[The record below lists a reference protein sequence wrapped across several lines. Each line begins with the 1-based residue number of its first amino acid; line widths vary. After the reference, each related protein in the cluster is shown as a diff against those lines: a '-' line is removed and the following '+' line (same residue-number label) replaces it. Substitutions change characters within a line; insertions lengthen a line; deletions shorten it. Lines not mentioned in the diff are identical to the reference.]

1 MAQSFV
7 KTIYSESVFHMI
19 LLSLSCTK
27 VEYPYWETLGAKKT
41 SHLVRNGLQV
51 FAFVKIYLGFCFLTH
66 FYILIMVATLFLE
79 QDNENIGKCLQNM
92 DATTLSIHLT
102 SRVTVLS
109 FRQVLF
115 SLPIFSTIFF

>member
-1 MAQSFV
+1 
-7 KTIYSESVFHMI
+7 
-19 LLSLSCTK
+19 
-27 VEYPYWETLGAKKT
+27 
-41 SHLVRNGLQV
+41 
-51 FAFVKIYLGFCFLTH
+51 
-66 FYILIMVATLFLE
+66 MVATLFLE

-92 DATTLSIHLT
+92 DASTLSIHLT